1 MAVGQV
7 VPNLFAPEQTYNR
20 ESEHHNE
27 DAPSTEVLDQP
38 KLTADKTAAV
48 EQEGERRLGEILQ
61 HPGRITEQL
70 LTLRMIETLT
80 VLDVLHYREHIF
92 KLGQYDEGHDLLSL
106 RPE

>member
-1 MAVGQV
+1 MTELAAERSAWKSVLMNESGAAAALMAW
-7 VPNLFAPEQTYNR
+7 
-20 ESEHHNE
+20 
-27 DAPSTEVLDQP
+27 
-38 KLTADKTAAV
+38 DKFGDGV

-106 RPE
+106 QPE